1 MAVHYLSSVVGD
13 DATADGTKTLPYETI
28 GAVPFGNGDTVLV
41 DSRHFSRESIT
52 GPSALSG
59 PPVVVTSVDWSTGT
73 GAADESYLEGA
84 IFQRASG
91 LTIRGAL
98 HVYGI
103 TFWQESNSYWLE
115 IGKDYHTDFFAVD
128 CVLHPGPNTPLL
140 LSGPSG
146 STFYT
151 SRIRLIDCQIDL
163 DPDTEIRGRWGSQ
176 IEIVACRLTGN
187 PGTASGVLRPYEC
200 DMLVDGLDISSMTSG
215 ALLWLDGNGK
225 LTVRNTPLPGGVA
238 LIGSGGIGAAYQS
251 GAELLY
257 LDTAGSQHV
266 VQREG
271 WAATTTGVY
280 RSGGATLSGGSPV
293 SSLASTEAGIATSL
307 QSLSYPIDRRI
318 LDLSAPRT
326 LRVYVAQAGGLTAL
340 HDGELWLEV
349 RYRRASD
356 GQARVVRTCPAAPHL
371 PTAALPTDSASTWT
385 GLTTPVAQY
394 VEAVIPADAAGDS
407 HAEIRVHVSRPGA
420 AVYVDPSSEVV

>member
-1 MAVHYLSSVVGD
+1 MAVYYLSSIVGD
-13 DATADGTKTLPYETI
+13 DVTATGTKALPYETI

-59 PPVVVTSVDWSTGT
+59 HPVVITSVDWSTGT
-73 GAADESYLEGA
+73 GAADEAYLEGA
-84 IFQRASG
+84 TLQKTNG
-91 LTIRGAL
+91 LIIRGAL
-98 HVYGI
+98 HLYGI
-103 TFWQESNSYWLE
+103 TFWQESSSYWLE
-115 IGKDYHTDFFAVD
+115 LGKDYHTDIFAFD
-128 CVLHPGPNTPLL
+128 CVFHPGSSTQLL

-151 SRIRLIDCQIDL
+151 SMIRLISCQIDL
-163 DPDTEIRGRWGSQ
+163 DPGTEIRGRWGCQ
-176 IEIVACRLTGN
+176 VEIVSCQLTGD
-187 PGTASGVLRPYEC
+187 PGTSSGVIRPYEC
-200 DMLVDGLDISSMTSG
+200 NMLIDGLDISSMTTG
-215 ALLWLDGNGK
+215 ALLRLDGNGR
-225 LTVRNTPLPGGVA
+225 LVLRNTPLPGGVA

-251 GAELLY
+251 GADLLY
-257 LDTAGSQHV
+257 LDAEGAHHA

-280 RSGGATLSGGSPV
+280 RSGGAALPGGTPV
-293 SSLASTEAGIATSL
+293 SSLASTEASVATGL

-326 LRVYVAQAGGLTAL
+326 LRVYVAQAGGSTAL
-340 HDGELWLEV
+340 QNHEFWLEV
-349 RYRRASD
+349 RYRRTSD

-371 PTAALPTDSASTWT
+371 PTAALPTDSASAWT

-420 AVYVDPSSEVV
+420 AVYVDPASEVV